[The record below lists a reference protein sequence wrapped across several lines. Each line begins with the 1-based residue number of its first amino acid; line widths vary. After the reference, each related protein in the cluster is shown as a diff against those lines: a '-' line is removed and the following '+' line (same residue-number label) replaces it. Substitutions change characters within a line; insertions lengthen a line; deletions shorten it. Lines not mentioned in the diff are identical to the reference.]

1 MKVFVHP
8 RISQK
13 HPQLSEDDVRT
24 AFRNQFVRTQRLT
37 GEHIGVGMDGKGRLI
52 ELVYL
57 VGKEGISIFHAL
69 TPPTNKLL
77 AELQARR

>member
-1 MKVFVHP
+1 M
-8 RISQK
+8 
-13 HPQLSEDDVRT
+13 
-24 AFRNQFVRTQRLT
+24 RTQRLT